1 MNKIWKSV
9 LKGLG
14 ALLPTAVVIYILYWV
29 VTSTERLFGSLIEK
43 GIGEERYI
51 PGTGLVIGV
60 LSLIALGLIVNA
72 WAVRRLLGLWERI
85 LQRLPV
91 IKTLYS
97 SVKDLTDFIT
107 ASDKDTDLKKVVFVT
122 LAGTRL
128 IGFITS
134 ENPEYLPDVADN
146 EDQSQDIVAVYLP
159 MSYQVGGFTVF
170 LPRNQVESTDLSS
183 EEGMRLAFTAGLSR
197 RPKEPVPEP
206 KES

>member
-14 ALLPTAVVIYILYWV
+14 ALLPTAVVIYLLYWV
-29 VTSTERLFGSLIEK
+29 VMSTEQLFGGLIRQVTGKET
-43 GIGEERYI
+43 YI

-60 LSLIALGLIVNA
+60 GSLIALGLIVNA
-72 WAVRRLLGLWERI
+72 WAVRRMLGLWEGI

-107 ASDKDTDLKKVVFVT
+107 ASDKDSDLKKVVFVT

-134 ENPEYLPDVADN
+134 ENPAYLPESGQD
-146 EDQSQDIVAVYLP
+146 EDSKQDIVAVYLP

-170 LPRNQVESTDLSS
+170 LPRDQVQSADLSS

-197 RPKEPVPEP
+197 KPKESVPEP